1 MDQGGGGGCIVVVLD
16 KFPGI
21 GATMIAQST
30 PVSSTAA
37 ALAHPPAPS
46 IMPCKMPSLAK
57 EVLSHLHSDVRHAAN
72 EARLNKCNYCL
83 GFSACFIAVTL
94 VAFMYTALGFAP
106 IFFLE
111 LSETTFSQVDLRIS
125 AASSAHADFLN
136 FSAIEKKFKGTNQEY
151 NSMRIVHSAAS
162 AYSSCSPAVEYNV
175 SRRYS
180 GCSTPPSCLPR
191 FCFSNF
197 KASLF
202 AIDFALE
209 DKMRLGSR
217 WSLPSPPLG
226 SVLVQSNL
234 MAETGLS
241 VGDVIFVQFNSS
253 SFYGAIQTAAATCN
267 MSLTPAQCNVEV
279 LEPPPVYA
287 MLTISDTFSDSGGKF
302 PEDVDNA
309 LVMSIATYNRALTQ
323 DMDPHPRYANLMRL
337 VATADISHFAP
348 EVVFNLPP
356 SNRLK
361 TYLQSNWA
369 DVQQSL
375 IYFSSQVSEGVGIGA
390 LDLKVPLLGSLLTF
404 NVVSMFFSLVISII
418 TTVLIVLL
426 ALLIYSLLLI
436 SVESRNFDI
445 AVMRM
450 IGTSRIGVCRLIIV
464 QSLFI
469 ALPPWLLGL
478 AVANP
483 LISYAL
489 STAVEGRSESL
500 YVNPSAFLWASVVG
514 ILVPVL
520 SSLLP
525 IQAALS
531 TALAQALDYTRPK
544 SAAITYTIERASDR
558 AIPRFA
564 VAAGSL
570 FSLIGML
577 LYVVLPSALLSFN
590 LFLLGSIFF
599 SLLMAILLGLV
610 IIGLNM
616 QRVAESLVLHA
627 AFFWLPTSMR
637 QLVQKNLISH
647 KLRNRK
653 TFLMYSL
660 SIAFIVFIYVTFALQ
675 FTAQEYQILQQ
686 YGAPLRVSFGQRF
699 PLYKL
704 PLIDAWVQANKQNGV
719 EGMAWISQ
727 GLQFY
732 RDYGQ
737 VQIENIGHTYVA
749 QQLLY
754 TMSPNLFDICPSQF
768 LRASASQQSQY
779 SISEHLYSLPGAS
792 SGIIGSLYMSSI
804 GLHLDPSPQ
813 PFLLRTKYSIP
824 NASSPDG
831 QSPRVGLFRL
841 QPSAFLDGAPGLSF
855 SKYPERARQDILVP
869 VPTYLALMEG
879 LNVGQYSET
888 LKSQSIGGIDLGR
901 VLFKLRDGM
910 TDAEMSRLKLSLS
923 NHLSENTISG
933 RIFSFAD
940 SKASLEKA
948 IAATQTITN
957 FTTLV
962 AMIVCFFSLV
972 ASMFANISESGKEI
986 GILRAMGMRQT
997 RLCAVFACEAVV
1009 LIIAASA
1016 LGCVIGWIVGSAV
1029 SAQRAVFSQ
1038 LPVPIVFPKSLV
1050 ANVVSLFPR
1059 PFSSAPCS
1067 TLIALL
1073 PLSPLTKAQIVAA
1086 IISGI
1091 ASSIAP
1097 ALMKV
1102 RALAAALA
1110 VRFSCVVDDV
1120 FQMRDSVVNNIRS

>member
-1 MDQGGGGGCIVVVLD
+1 
-16 KFPGI
+16 
-21 GATMIAQST
+21 
-30 PVSSTAA
+30 
-37 ALAHPPAPS
+37 
-46 IMPCKMPSLAK
+46 MPSFAK
-57 EVLSHLHSDVRHAAN
+57 EVLSPLHSDVRHAAN

-125 AASSAHADFLN
+125 AASNSHAEFLN
-136 FSAIEKKFKGTNQEY
+136 FSAIEKKFRGTNQEY

-162 AYSSCSPAVEYNV
+162 AYYACSPAVEYNV

-180 GCSTPPSCLPR
+180 DCPQPPSCLPR

-197 KASLF
+197 QASLF

-209 DKMRLGSR
+209 DRMRLGSR
-217 WSLPSPPLG
+217 WSLPPPPLG
-226 SVLVQSNL
+226 SVLVQSSL
-234 MAETGLS
+234 MAQAGLS

-253 SFYGAIQTAAATCN
+253 SLYGAIQTASSTCN
-267 MSLTPAQCNVEV
+267 MSLTPAQCDAEV
-279 LEPPPVYA
+279 LPPPVYA
-287 MLTISDTFSDSGGKF
+287 MLTVSDTFSDSGGKF
-302 PEDVDNA
+302 PEDVDDA
-309 LVMSIATYNRALTQ
+309 LVMSIATYNRALIA
-323 DMDPHPRYANLMRL
+323 DMDPHPRYANLVRL

-369 DVQQSL
+369 DVQSSL

-390 LDLKVPLLGSLLTF
+390 LDLKVPLLSSLLTY

-418 TTVLIVLL
+418 TSVLIVLL

-450 IGTSRIGVCRLIIV
+450 IGTSRLGVCRLIIV

-483 LISYAL
+483 LISFAL
-489 STAVEGRSESL
+489 SAAVEGRSESL

-570 FSLIGML
+570 FSLVGMV

-610 IIGLNM
+610 IIGLNL
-616 QRVAESLVLHA
+616 QRVAESLVLYA
-627 AFFWLPTSMR
+627 GFFWLPSSMR

-686 YGAPLRVSFGQRF
+686 YGAPLRISFYQHF
-699 PLYKL
+699 SLYKL
-704 PLIDAWVQANKQNGV
+704 PLIHEWVEANKQNGV

-732 RDYGQ
+732 RDYSQ

-768 LRASASQQSQY
+768 LRAAASQQSQY

-813 PFLLRTKYSIP
+813 SFLLRAKYSLP

-869 VPTYLALMEG
+869 VPTYLALLEG
-879 LNVGQYSET
+879 LNVAQYSES
-888 LKSQSIGGIDLGR
+888 LKSQTIGGIDVGR
-901 VLFKLRDGM
+901 VLFKLRDGIS
-910 TDAEMSRLKLSLS
+910 DAEMSRLKLSLS
-923 NHLSENTISG
+923 NLVTSKSIPG

-957 FTTLV
+957 FTTFV

-997 RLCAVFACEAVV
+997 RLCAVFATEAVV

-1016 LGCVIGWIVGSAV
+1016 LGCLIGWIVGSAV

-1050 ANVVSLFPR
+1050 ANVVS
-1059 PFSSAPCS
+1059 
-1067 TLIALL
+1067 
-1073 PLSPLTKAQIVAA
+1073 
-1086 IISGI
+1086 
-1091 ASSIAP
+1091 
-1097 ALMKV
+1097 
-1102 RALAAALA
+1102 RA
-1110 VRFSCVVDDV
+1110 
-1120 FQMRDSVVNNIRS
+1120 